1 MVRVGEGQNTS
12 DVKPDQQQKG
22 QTDGGDPI
30 GSCTSRGEGKM
41 SLQVACLVHDRVL
54 ASVGDTEEDTLC
66 DGISALMV
74 FCKAQELKTKG
85 GSAGSLHRRSS
96 PLLPVRFSYFFK

>member
-1 MVRVGEGQNTS
+1 MYFM
-12 DVKPDQQQKG
+12 
-22 QTDGGDPI
+22 
-30 GSCTSRGEGKM
+30 C
-41 SLQVACLVHDRVL
+41 RVL

-85 GSAGSLHRRSS
+85 GSTGSDHTQF
-96 PLLPVRFSYFFK
+96 VRACVCVCVVCSV